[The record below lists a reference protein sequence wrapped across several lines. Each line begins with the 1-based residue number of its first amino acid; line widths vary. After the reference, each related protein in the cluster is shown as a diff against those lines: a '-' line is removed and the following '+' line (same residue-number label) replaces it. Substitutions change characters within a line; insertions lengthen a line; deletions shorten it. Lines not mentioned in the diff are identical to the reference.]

1 MKAHYSAIQAKLA
14 TLYTTYFVDVPVTP
28 VMPYFLLWGSAG
40 TLPVEAS
47 ASGPLATDFDTTFNV
62 TAVAGTGEGVLTMQ
76 AAARAALAA
85 TTVTGRHVAITL
97 RTEQPTAL
105 IVDRDV
111 VLPDTD
117 RHPVYGV
124 DVYRLQSTPA

>member
-1 MKAHYSAIQAKLA
+1 MKAHYAAIEAALTA
-14 TLYTTYFVDVPVTP
+14 LYTAYVVDVPDTP
-28 VMPYFLLWGSAG
+28 TLPYYVLWGPAG
-40 TLPVEAS
+40 TLPEESTVAGRLS
-47 ASGPLATDFDTTFNV
+47 TDFDTDVYV

-76 AAARAALAA
+76 AAARSALA
-85 TTVTGRHVAITL
+85 TVTVSGRSVAVTL
-97 RTEQPTAL
+97 ADSRPL
-105 IVDRDV
+105 MVDRDV